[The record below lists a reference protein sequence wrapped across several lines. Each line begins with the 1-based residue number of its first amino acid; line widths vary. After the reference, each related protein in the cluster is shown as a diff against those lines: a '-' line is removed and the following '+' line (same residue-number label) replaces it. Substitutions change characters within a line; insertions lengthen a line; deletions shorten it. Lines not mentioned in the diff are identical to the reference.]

1 MSIIGLY
8 SGDDGQSHLVELQM
22 VGSGPPLNQPLPC
35 QGWRPFQ
42 CAPGATS
49 PLHPTPVAGVTFML
63 GGCME
68 IRVGGGERR
77 HVKLQCGD
85 MLVVIDT
92 TGAGHATAIT
102 GEQDLVV
109 AGVSF
114 APADWPR
121 IRAAFSGWPANLVP
135 P

>member
-1 MSIIGLY
+1 
-8 SGDDGQSHLVELQM
+8 
-22 VGSGPPLNQPLPC
+22 
-35 QGWRPFQ
+35 
-42 CAPGATS
+42 
-49 PLHPTPVAGVTFML
+49 
-63 GGCME
+63 ME

-92 TGAGHATAIT
+92 RGAGHETAIT
-102 GEQDLVV
+102 GDQNLVV

-114 APADWPR
+114 AAADWPR
-121 IRAAFSGWPANLVP
+121 VRDAFSGWPANLVP